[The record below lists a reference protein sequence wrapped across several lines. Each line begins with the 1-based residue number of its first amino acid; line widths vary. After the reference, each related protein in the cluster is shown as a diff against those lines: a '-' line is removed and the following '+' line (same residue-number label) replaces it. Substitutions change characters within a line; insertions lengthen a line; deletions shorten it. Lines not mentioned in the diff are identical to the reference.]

1 MNITTT
7 PRPTARRPRPVYQV
21 RLPRRRPAAKARR
34 LAGVERASAG
44 CMAFFAVSILLGLL
58 GFCGLFGSVAF
69 LIVSNF

>member
-21 RLPRRRPAAKARR
+21 RLPRRRPAAKTRR
-34 LAGVERASAG
+34 FAGVEKAGAG
-44 CMAFFAVSILLGLL
+44 CMALLAASILLGFL
-58 GFCGLFGSVAF
+58 GFCGLFGAVAF